1 MIPAVSE
8 ALLIVDYQND
18 FAAPGGALS
27 VEGGE
32 DIAERINQLAKA
44 GGYDLVIATRDWHP
58 AGHSSFT
65 EQGGVWPVHCVQGTP
80 GAELHPALDR
90 EDVDIV
96 FDKGTDQST
105 DGYSAFETGELAQI
119 LRDRDIDK
127 LTVVGL
133 ATDYC
138 VKNSAIDAEHD
149 GFQVRVDT
157 SAVRGV
163 DVKPGDSD
171 RALAELREAGV
182 EVT

>member
-1 MIPAVSE
+1 MAE

-18 FAAPGGALS
+18 FAAPDGALS

-32 DIAERINQLAKA
+32 DIAERINHLAKA
-44 GGYDLVIATRDWHP
+44 GGYDMVVATRDWHP
-58 AGHSSFT
+58 ADHGSFT
-65 EQGGVWPVHCVQGTP
+65 ERGGTWPVHCVQDTP
-80 GAELHPALDR
+80 GAELHSALDR
-90 EDVDIV
+90 EDVDV
-96 FDKGTDQST
+96 VLDKGTDQAT
-105 DGYSAFETGELAQI
+105 DGYSAFETDELATL
-119 LRDRDIDK
+119 LRDRGIDK

-138 VKNSAIDAEHD
+138 VKNTAIDAERD

-163 DVKPGDSD
+163 DLNPGDSD
-171 RALAELREAGV
+171 RALAEMREAGV